1 MTKTELKKAR
11 ELHEIVGKRLQNAEL
26 LLSAGLLRLSM
37 LDAEISKLCIE
48 RAELSLSRL
57 DADGLP
63 AIEMQRRM
71 AAARI
76 EELKRRRHEAEA
88 ECERL
93 RGDTRELLQ
102 RKIAIDA
109 AIDDLV
115 REQQQRRRRNA

>member
-1 MTKTELKKAR
+1 MTKTALHQAR

-26 LLSAGLLRLSM
+26 LLGAGLLRLSM

-48 RAELSLSRL
+48 RAELSLAR
-57 DADGLP
+57 ADVEGL
-63 AIEMQRRM
+63 ASIELKRRM

-76 EELKRRRHEAEA
+76 EDMKRVRHEAEA

-93 RGDTRELLQ
+93 RGDTRELLR
-102 RKIAIDA
+102 RKIALDA

-115 REQQQRRRRNA
+115 NEQRRRRRNA